1 MFKKLLS
8 MLMVGILSTT
18 LLVGCNSTQ
27 EEADNAKTKI
37 EEAKEENM
45 KQTKKEDNKLEDKL
59 QTKKEQ
65 TKKEQTKKEDTK
77 QTTKQGTKQDSSKQT
92 TKEKTST
99 SKKDRCWLCNRIIT
113 NENFGGYSNDG
124 TMICSSCLN
133 KYLDDKEEPESRGY
147 YITCPNGHR
156 VYTENG
162 DYDCQR
168 CYEDYLNE
176 QYEESIQE
184 PDNADIDTYSN
195 DYEQEYE
202 EQEYEE
208 QEYDENNE

>member
-27 EEADNAKTKI
+27 QEADNAKTKI

-65 TKKEQTKKEDTK
+65 TKKEDTKQEDTK
-77 QTTKQGTKQDSSKQT
+77 QTTKQGSTKQS

-133 KYLDDKEEPESRGY
+133 KYLDDKEEPESRGD

-184 PDNADIDTYSN
+184 ADNADIDTYSN
-195 DYEQEYE
+195 DYEQEY
-202 EQEYEE
+202 
-208 QEYDENNE
+208 DENNE

>member
-27 EEADNAKTKI
+27 QEADNTKTKI

-65 TKKEQTKKEDTK
+65 TKKEDTKQEDTK
-77 QTTKQGTKQDSSKQT
+77 QTTKQGSTKQS

-133 KYLDDKEEPESRGY
+133 KYLDDKEEPESRGD

-184 PDNADIDTYSN
+184 ADNADIDTYSN
-195 DYEQEYE
+195 DYEQEY
-202 EQEYEE
+202 
-208 QEYDENNE
+208 DENNE

>member
-27 EEADNAKTKI
+27 QEADNAKTKI

-59 QTKKEQ
+59 Q

-124 TMICSSCLN
+124 TMICYKCLN
-133 KYLDDKEEPESRGY
+133 KYGKDEPEEPKQEGY

-184 PDNADIDTYSN
+184 ADNADIDTYSN

-208 QEYDENNE
+208 QEYDEDNE